1 MIKNVIF
8 EIDGTLMNI
17 EHRRKFVSGDKKN
30 WKLFNEHIQF
40 DTPNKIVFNMLDI
53 FINDVKLGLKNI
65 YFVSGRK
72 EKYRD
77 ITIKQICKYSCIDK
91 IEIEDINLYMRDNKD
106 FREDLFQD
114 EINSVLQKRRKEYE
128 EERKKE
134 LQEETSEI
142 HSDIVNG
149 YDCDGT
155 PVDIYEN

>member
-8 EIDGTLMNI
+8 DIDGTLMNI
-17 EHRRKFVSGDKKN
+17 DHRRKFVSGGKKN

-53 FINDVKLGLKNI
+53 FINDVKLGLENI

-106 FREDLFQD
+106 FREDCLIKDDILKNKLNHIPIENLLVFD
-114 EINSVLQKRRKEYE
+114 DRNSVVNNW
-128 EERKKE
+128 RKKRITCF
-134 LQEETSEI
+134 Q
-142 HSDIVNG
+142 VA
-149 YDCDGT
+149 DG
-155 PVDIYEN
+155 NF